1 MKGVILAGGN
11 GTRLRPLT
19 DITNKHLLPV
29 YNRPMIE
36 YPLQTLIDLGC
47 DDILI
52 ITGGEHVG
60 GFASYLSD
68 GSKYGVKL
76 SYRVQPEAGGVAQAL
91 SCAEGFVK
99 DYGLFPVIL
108 GDNYFEQPMLLRRPG
123 IIVSPVKDAHRFG
136 VYDQNSN
143 SITEKPENPTSD
155 LAVTGLYW
163 YDYKIFSW
171 IRRLKPSQRGELE
184 ITDINN
190 MVLENGGEVRVNNAF
205 WSDMGT
211 FGSLLDVAKRVSDD

>member
-1 MKGVILAGGN
+1 MKGIILAGGN

-19 DITNKHLLPV
+19 EITNKHLLPV
-29 YNRPMIE
+29 YDRPMIE

-60 GFASYLSD
+60 GFASYLGD
-68 GSKYGVKL
+68 GSRYGVKL
-76 SYRVQPEAGGVAQAL
+76 TYRVQPEAGGVAQAL
-91 SCAEGFVK
+91 ACAEYFVN

-108 GDNYFEQPMLLRRPG
+108 GDNYFEQPMILKKPG

-136 VYDQNSN
+136 VYDPDTN
-143 SITEKPENPTSD
+143 SITEKPKTPTSD

-163 YDYKIFSW
+163 YDYKIFPL
-171 IRRLKPSQRGELE
+171 IRRLVPSERGELE

-190 MVLENGGEVRVNNAF
+190 QILEDGGEVRINGAY